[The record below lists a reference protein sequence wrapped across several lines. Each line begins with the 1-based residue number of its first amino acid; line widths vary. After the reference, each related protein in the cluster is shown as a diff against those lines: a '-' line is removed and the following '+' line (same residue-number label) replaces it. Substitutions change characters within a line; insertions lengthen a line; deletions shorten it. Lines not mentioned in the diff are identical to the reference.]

1 MGFIKAIIVAL
12 VVVIV
17 VSVCCVVCGGVVS
30 ISVVRCPGILV
41 LREESRG
48 PPVAS
53 RQTTEERGGEPWSA
67 VVSSISHQ
75 AGQGPHQPSRTN
87 KEMFY
92 KCYFRVISRRSFA
105 L

>member
-1 MGFIKAIIVAL
+1 MCGVWC
-12 VVVIV
+12 V
-17 VSVCCVVCGGVVS
+17 VSVG
-30 ISVVRCPGILV
+30 VVRCPGILV

-75 AGQGPHQPSRTN
+75 AGQGPPVPTSPPEQT
-87 KEMFY
+87 K
-92 KCYFRVISRRSFA
+92 KCFINAISQLFPRWSGA